1 MQTTQQIADRL
12 VALCRED
19 KNLDCIKEL
28 YADNATSTESNTVK
42 TGRDTILQKN
52 INWFNS
58 VETLHSTIISE
69 PIVTGNF
76 FALTMDIDAT
86 YKQHGRFIMREIG
99 VYEVKDGKIISD
111 RFFYNM

>member
-1 MQTTQQIADRL
+1 MTTQQIADRL

-19 KNLDCIKEL
+19 KNLDCINEL
-28 YADNATSTESNTVK
+28 YAENATNSESNTIK
-42 TGRDTILQKN
+42 TGREAILQKN

-76 FALTMDIDAT
+76 FALTMDLDAT
-86 YKQHGRFIMREIG
+86 YKQHGRFVMREIG

-111 RFFYNM
+111 QFFYNM

>member
-1 MQTTQQIADRL
+1 MLSTQQIADRL

-19 KNLDCIKEL
+19 KNLDCINEL
-28 YADNATSTESNTVK
+28 YDDAISTESNTVK
-42 TGRDTILQKN
+42 TGREAILQKN
-52 INWFNS
+52 VNWFNS

-111 RFFYNM
+111 QFFYNM